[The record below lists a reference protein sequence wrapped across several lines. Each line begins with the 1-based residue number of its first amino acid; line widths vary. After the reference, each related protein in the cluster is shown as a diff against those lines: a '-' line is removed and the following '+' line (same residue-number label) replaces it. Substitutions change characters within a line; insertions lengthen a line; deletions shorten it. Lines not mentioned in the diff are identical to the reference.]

1 MTSQNGPFR
10 TTVLGLLGLALV
22 LALYPLIRSFFD
34 FEIDFNE
41 GWNGYFQLRAV
52 AGQPLYSGYG
62 PFFANNYPPVSFF
75 LVGALGAL
83 LGDPVLAGRLVSL
96 AALAAIALAC
106 GQVVRAAG
114 GGKWER
120 LLALATCVLLFA
132 CFATDYLGM
141 DDPQLL
147 GQAFA
152 SWALAVHLGGAPS
165 VRRTLLTA
173 LLVTVSVMTKHNLVL
188 VPLLIT
194 ADVLLRGPSRTRAV
208 WIGSGLVLA
217 GLAFGSLS
225 ALAPAALGQILAPRS
240 WEVDR
245 AFLFTVEILA
255 RYQAPIA
262 VVGAGLY
269 AARRRRPAGLVL
281 AYLIA
286 AIALGAA
293 WSGGAG
299 TDINVFF
306 DITIALAIGC
316 GLAAIELRERGFGPR
331 WLALF
336 ALFAN
341 AGALFFAPQALGRF
355 GVDMA
360 GEMADRERLFREDTA
375 WLAAQQGK
383 VVCQSQLLCLRSG
396 KPLFYDSFNATQAM
410 RFGDLPKDTLTGMLA
425 RREIAV
431 IQVSDLPARSPN
443 DPPGVQAYPAR
454 FVNFEDDVFD
464 ALDRHYRIA
473 RVGVSGR
480 FYVPKTESSSPA
492 RGGVAAKP

>member
-1 MTSQNGPFR
+1 MVIEAMAERGPFR
-10 TTVLGLLGLALV
+10 TTVLSLLGLAAILT
-22 LALYPLIRSFFD
+22 LYPLIRAFYD

-41 GWNGYFQLRAV
+41 GWNGYFQLRAL

-62 PFFANNYPPVSFF
+62 PVFANNYPPLSFF
-75 LVGALGAL
+75 VIGALSAL
-83 LGDPVLAGRLVSL
+83 TGDPVLAGRLVSL
-96 AALAAIALAC
+96 AALAAITLA
-106 GQVVRAAG
+106 GGHIVRAAG
-114 GGKWER
+114 GGKRER
-120 LLALATCVLLFA
+120 LLSIATCLLLFA

-152 SWALAVHLGGAPS
+152 SWALAVHLGGAPT

-194 ADVLLRGPSRTRAV
+194 ADVLLRGTSRTRAA
-208 WIGSGLVLA
+208 WIGSGALLA
-217 GLAFGSLS
+217 ALSFGLLAV
-225 ALAPAALGQILAPRS
+225 LAPAALGQILASRS

-255 RYQAPIA
+255 RFQAPIA

-269 AARRRRPAGLVL
+269 AARKRRPAGLIL

-306 DITIALAIGC
+306 DITIALGIGV
-316 GLAAIELRERGFGPR
+316 GLAAIELQGRGFGPR
-331 WLALF
+331 GLALF
-336 ALFAN
+336 ALLAN

-360 GEMADRERLFREDTA
+360 GEMADRERLFREDAA
-375 WLAAQQGK
+375 WLAARPGQ
-383 VVCQSQLLCLRSG
+383 VACQSQLLCLRAG

-410 RFGDLPKDTLTGMLA
+410 RFGHLPKDTLTGMLA

-431 IQVSDLPARSPN
+431 LQISDLPARTPN

-464 ALDRHYRIA
+464 ALDRYYKVE
-473 RVGVSGR
+473 RVGISGR
-480 FYVPKTESSSPA
+480 FYVPK
-492 RGGVAAKP
+492 

>member
-1 MTSQNGPFR
+1 MTSQTGPFR
-10 TTVLGLLGLALV
+10 TTVVSLLGLALV
-22 LALYPLIRSFFD
+22 LTLYPLIRSFYD

-41 GWNGYFQLRAV
+41 GWNGYFQLRAM
-52 AGQPLYSGYG
+52 AGEPLYSGFG
-62 PFFANNYPPVSFF
+62 PHFANNYPPLSFF
-75 LVGALGAL
+75 VVGALGSL
-83 LGDPVLAGRLVSL
+83 IGDPVLAGRLASL
-96 AALAAIALAC
+96 AALAAIALA
-106 GQVVRAAG
+106 GAQIVRASG

-152 SWALAVHLGGAPS
+152 AWALAVHLGGTPS

-173 LLVTVSVMTKHNLVL
+173 LLVAVSVMTKHNLVL
-188 VPLLIT
+188 IPLLIT
-194 ADVLLRGPSRTRAV
+194 ADVLLRGTTRTRLT

-217 GLAFGSLS
+217 ALAFGLLA

-240 WEVDR
+240 WDVDR
-245 AFLFTVEILA
+245 AFLFTIEILA
-255 RYQAPIA
+255 RFQAPLA

-269 AARRRRPAGLVL
+269 AARRRRPAGLIL
-281 AYLIA
+281 AYLMA

-306 DITIALAIGC
+306 DITIALAIGA

-336 ALFAN
+336 ALLAN

-375 WLAAQQGK
+375 WLAAKQGK
-383 VVCQSQLLCLRSG
+383 IVCQSQLLCLRAG
-396 KPLFYDSFNATQAM
+396 KPQFYDSFNATQAM
-410 RFGDLPKDTLTGMLA
+410 RFGNLPKDTLTGMIA

-431 IQVSDLPARSPN
+431 VQISDLPARSPN
-443 DPPGVQAYPAR
+443 DPPGVQAYPTR

-464 ALDRHYRIA
+464 ALDRHYRVE
-473 RVGVSGR
+473 RVGISGR
-480 FYVPKTESSSPA
+480 FYVPK
-492 RGGVAAKP
+492 